1 MKKIQLILLFSFFIN
16 LVTADEVNVYT
27 SRHYDSDDALYE
39 EFTEETGIKVNI
51 ISGKGSALLQRLKAE
66 GKNSPADIFFTVDA
80 GNLWKVQKEG
90 LFQSIQSEKVL
101 TEVPENLRGPND
113 EWTAIAKRARVIF
126 YNPENI
132 SDELVENFNY
142 EDLADQKWNKRIVI
156 RSSNNMYNQSL
167 VASLIENI
175 GEKAT
180 EKWAKK
186 LVGNFARKPQ
196 GNDRSQIIAV
206 ANGEA
211 DLAIANSYYIGI
223 MLSGSAGQEQL
234 EAAKKVKM
242 IFPNQENRG
251 AHINISGAGILK
263 NAPNKDN
270 ANSFIEFLIS
280 KIQQNIVKSSRKIT
294 KSKMSEIS
302 KISYPNYWLLQSE
315 KMIAYQIEKFLLNE
329 NINFDYV
336 IRKFS
341 NTSFFD
347 IIIVTKD
354 RPGLFLN
361 LISIFVSEDLSIYES
376 RIFTLDNGTVI
387 DLSLIHI

>member
-1 MKKIQLILLFSFFIN
+1 MKKIQLTLLFSFFIN
-16 LVTADEVNVYT
+16 LVIADEVNVYT

-90 LFQSIQSEKVL
+90 LFQSIQSKKVL

-126 YNPENI
+126 YNPENV

-175 GEKAT
+175 GEEAT

-211 DLAIANSYYIGI
+211 DLAVANSYYIGI

-263 NAPNKDN
+263 KAPNKDN

-280 KIQQNIVKSSRKIT
+280 KRVQKYMIDKSYEYSVLNDVAP
-294 KSKMSEIS
+294 SSEIAGFGTNFKEDQTS
-302 KISYPNYWLLQSE
+302 VRSFGE
-315 KMIAYQIEKFLLNE
+315 LNP
-329 NINFDYV
+329 DAV
-336 IRKFS
+336 KLM
-341 NTSFFD
+341 
-347 IIIVTKD
+347 D
-354 RPGLFLN
+354 RSGWK
-361 LISIFVSEDLSIYES
+361 
-376 RIFTLDNGTVI
+376 
-387 DLSLIHI
+387 

>member
-16 LVTADEVNVYT
+16 LVIANEVNVYT

-39 EFTEETGIKVNI
+39 EFTDETGIEVNI
-51 ISGKGSALLQRLKAE
+51 ISGKGSALLQRLKVE

-90 LFQSIQSEKVL
+90 LFQSIQSKKVL

-126 YNPENI
+126 YNPENV

-142 EDLADQKWNKRIVI
+142 EDLADQKWNKRVVI

-175 GEKAT
+175 GEEAT

-211 DLAIANSYYIGI
+211 DLAVANSYYIGI
-223 MLSGSAGQEQL
+223 MLSGSAGREQL

-280 KIQQNIVKSSRKIT
+280 KRVQKYMIDKSYEYSVLNDVAPSIEIAGFGTNFKEDQTSVKNFG
-294 KSKMSEIS
+294 E
-302 KISYPNYWLLQSE
+302 
-315 KMIAYQIEKFLLNE
+315 LNP
-329 NINFDYV
+329 DAV
-336 IRKFS
+336 KLM
-341 NTSFFD
+341 
-347 IIIVTKD
+347 D
-354 RPGLFLN
+354 RSGWK
-361 LISIFVSEDLSIYES
+361 
-376 RIFTLDNGTVI
+376 
-387 DLSLIHI
+387 

>member
-1 MKKIQLILLFSFFIN
+1 MKKIQMILLFSFFIN
-16 LVTADEVNVYT
+16 LIIANEVNVYT

-51 ISGKGSALLQRLKAE
+51 ISGKGSALLQRLKVE

-101 TEVPENLRGPND
+101 TEIPENLRGPND

-126 YNPENI
+126 YNPENV
-132 SDELVENFNY
+132 SYELVENFNY
-142 EDLADQKWNKRIVI
+142 EDLADQKWNKRVVI

-167 VASLIENI
+167 VASLIKNL
-175 GEKAT
+175 GEEAT

-186 LVGNFARKPQ
+186 LVDNFARKPQ

-211 DLAIANSYYIGI
+211 DLAVANSYYIGI

-242 IFPNQENRG
+242 IFPNQKNRG

-280 KIQQNIVKSSRKIT
+280 KRVQKYMIDKSYEYSVLEDVAPSPEIAGFGTNFKEDQTSVRSFGELNPNAVKL
-294 KSKMSEIS
+294 M
-302 KISYPNYWLLQSE
+302 
-315 KMIAYQIEKFLLNE
+315 
-329 NINFDYV
+329 
-336 IRKFS
+336 
-341 NTSFFD
+341 
-347 IIIVTKD
+347 D
-354 RPGLFLN
+354 RSGWK
-361 LISIFVSEDLSIYES
+361 
-376 RIFTLDNGTVI
+376 
-387 DLSLIHI
+387 

>member
-1 MKKIQLILLFSFFIN
+1 MKKIQMILLFSFFIN
-16 LVTADEVNVYT
+16 LVVADEVNVYT

-175 GEKAT
+175 GEEAT
-180 EKWAKK
+180 EIWAKK
-186 LVGNFARKPQ
+186 LVSNFARKPQ

-242 IFPNQENRG
+242 IFPNQDNRG

-280 KIQQNIVKSSRKIT
+280 NRVQKYMIDKSYEYSVLNDVAP
-294 KSKMSEIS
+294 SSEIAVFGTEFKEDQTS
-302 KISYPNYWLLQSE
+302 VRSFGE
-315 KMIAYQIEKFLLNE
+315 LNP
-329 NINFDYV
+329 DAV
-336 IRKFS
+336 KLM
-341 NTSFFD
+341 
-347 IIIVTKD
+347 D
-354 RPGLFLN
+354 RSGWK
-361 LISIFVSEDLSIYES
+361 
-376 RIFTLDNGTVI
+376 
-387 DLSLIHI
+387 

>member
-16 LVTADEVNVYT
+16 LVIAEEVNVYT
-27 SRHYDSDDALYE
+27 SRHYDSDEALYE

-66 GKNSPADIFFTVDA
+66 GENSPADIFFTVDA

-175 GEKAT
+175 GEEAT

-186 LVGNFARKPQ
+186 LVSNFARKPQ
-196 GNDRSQIIAV
+196 GNDRSQILAV

-242 IFPNQENRG
+242 IFPNQDNRG

-280 KIQQNIVKSSRKIT
+280 NRVQKYMIDKSYEYSVLNDVAP
-294 KSKMSEIS
+294 SSEIAGFGIDFKEDQTS
-302 KISYPNYWLLQSE
+302 VRSFGE
-315 KMIAYQIEKFLLNE
+315 LNP
-329 NINFDYV
+329 DAV
-336 IRKFS
+336 KLM
-341 NTSFFD
+341 
-347 IIIVTKD
+347 D
-354 RPGLFLN
+354 RSGWK
-361 LISIFVSEDLSIYES
+361 
-376 RIFTLDNGTVI
+376 
-387 DLSLIHI
+387 

>member
-16 LVTADEVNVYT
+16 LVIANEVNVYT
-27 SRHYDSDDALYE
+27 SRHYDSDDLLYE

-126 YNPENI
+126 YNPENV
-132 SDELVENFNY
+132 SDELIENFNY

-175 GEKAT
+175 GEEAT

-186 LVGNFARKPQ
+186 LVSNFARKPQ

-211 DLAIANSYYIGI
+211 DLAVANSYYIGI

-242 IFPNQENRG
+242 IFPNQANRG

-280 KIQQNIVKSSRKIT
+280 KRVQKYMINKSYEYSVLNDVTPSIEIAGFGTNFKEDQTSVRSFGELNPDAVKL
-294 KSKMSEIS
+294 M
-302 KISYPNYWLLQSE
+302 
-315 KMIAYQIEKFLLNE
+315 
-329 NINFDYV
+329 
-336 IRKFS
+336 
-341 NTSFFD
+341 
-347 IIIVTKD
+347 D
-354 RPGLFLN
+354 RSGWK
-361 LISIFVSEDLSIYES
+361 
-376 RIFTLDNGTVI
+376 
-387 DLSLIHI
+387 

>member
-1 MKKIQLILLFSFFIN
+1 MKKIQLILLFAFFVN

-39 EFTEETGIKVNI
+39 EFTQESGIKVNI

-142 EDLADQKWNKRIVI
+142 EDLADQKWNKKIVI

-175 GEKAT
+175 GEEAT

-186 LVGNFARKPQ
+186 LVSNFARKPQ

-234 EAAKKVKM
+234 EAAKRVKM
-242 IFPNQENRG
+242 IFPNQDNRG

-280 KIQQNIVKSSRKIT
+280 KRVQKYMIDKSYEYSVLNDVAP
-294 KSKMSEIS
+294 SSEIAGFGTNFKEDQTS
-302 KISYPNYWLLQSE
+302 VRSFGE
-315 KMIAYQIEKFLLNE
+315 LNP
-329 NINFDYV
+329 DAV
-336 IRKFS
+336 KLM
-341 NTSFFD
+341 
-347 IIIVTKD
+347 D
-354 RPGLFLN
+354 RSGWK
-361 LISIFVSEDLSIYES
+361 
-376 RIFTLDNGTVI
+376 
-387 DLSLIHI
+387 

>member
-1 MKKIQLILLFSFFIN
+1 MKKIQMILLFSFFIN
-16 LVTADEVNVYT
+16 IGIADEVNVYT

-126 YNPENI
+126 YNPENV
-132 SDELVENFNY
+132 SDELLENFNY
-142 EDLADQKWNKRIVI
+142 ENLADQKWNKRIVI

-167 VASLIENI
+167 VASLIKNI
-175 GEKAT
+175 GEEAT

-196 GNDRSQIIAV
+196 GNDRSQILAV

-211 DLAIANSYYIGI
+211 DLAVANSYYIGI

-242 IFPNQENRG
+242 IFPNQKNRG

-280 KIQQNIVKSSRKIT
+280 KRVQKYMIDKSYEYSVLEDVAPSPEIAGFGTNFKEDQTSVRSFGELNPNAVKL
-294 KSKMSEIS
+294 M
-302 KISYPNYWLLQSE
+302 
-315 KMIAYQIEKFLLNE
+315 
-329 NINFDYV
+329 
-336 IRKFS
+336 
-341 NTSFFD
+341 
-347 IIIVTKD
+347 D
-354 RPGLFLN
+354 RSGWK
-361 LISIFVSEDLSIYES
+361 
-376 RIFTLDNGTVI
+376 
-387 DLSLIHI
+387 

>member
-1 MKKIQLILLFSFFIN
+1 MKKILMILLSSFFIN
-16 LVTADEVNVYT
+16 LVFADEVNVYT

-51 ISGKGSALLQRLKAE
+51 ISGKGSALLQRLKVE

-175 GEKAT
+175 GEEAT

-211 DLAIANSYYIGI
+211 DLALANRYYIVI

-280 KIQQNIVKSSRKIT
+280 KRVQKYMIDKSYEYSVLNDVAPSIEIAGFGTNFKEDQTSVRSFGELNPDAVKL
-294 KSKMSEIS
+294 M
-302 KISYPNYWLLQSE
+302 
-315 KMIAYQIEKFLLNE
+315 
-329 NINFDYV
+329 
-336 IRKFS
+336 
-341 NTSFFD
+341 
-347 IIIVTKD
+347 D
-354 RPGLFLN
+354 RSGWK
-361 LISIFVSEDLSIYES
+361 
-376 RIFTLDNGTVI
+376 
-387 DLSLIHI
+387 